1 MKWLAERLL
10 GQAMW
15 FSVGVMALALI
26 DGQAAGQYVEQK
38 HLASDGAAS
47 VTFGASKSNVNVG
60 LPCDFNGDG
69 FITISDFF
77 AWLNNPTDVN
87 GDGNINSADTLCIF
101 DNLPEGFEDCTGNG
115 LPDLAEIRL
124 GEVPDC
130 NGDDQPDECDL
141 STLESSDCDNNG
153 IPDECEVNDYQI
165 DNGRSSVSWGTNAD
179 QDWIWLNR
187 MIVGPGQETIRSI
200 SVVWSRF
207 VPDGRQFSLLLYD
220 DPNNDGDPTDA
231 VLLLNH
237 FAINTLQDELNIF
250 ERFAVPPTVVGNAGD
265 SFFVGMQHRIIPPS
279 NPAVIDRSG
288 LFESWLGRSAGGTGD
303 LNDLT
308 NWDFPVSQPA
318 VVITGAWMI
327 RADATHGPGV
337 PSACLDRGDTN
348 GDGLVN
354 VTDLLTLLA
363 SWGSCG
369 GCPADFN
376 SDSMVNV
383 TDLLN
388 LLGNW
393 G

>member
-1 MKWLAERLL
+1 M
-10 GQAMW
+10 
-15 FSVGVMALALI
+15 
-26 DGQAAGQYVEQK
+26 
-38 HLASDGAAS
+38 
-47 VTFGASKSNVNVG
+47 
-60 LPCDFNGDG
+60 
-69 FITISDFF
+69 
-77 AWLNNPTDVN
+77 
-87 GDGNINSADTLCIF
+87 
-101 DNLPEGFEDCTGNG
+101 
-115 LPDLAEIRL
+115 
-124 GEVPDC
+124 PDC

-141 STLESSDCDNNG
+141 STFESSDCDNNG
-153 IPDECEVNDYQI
+153 ILDECEVNDYQI
-165 DNGRSSVSWGTNAD
+165 DNGRSGGSWGTNAD

-200 SVVWSRF
+200 SVIWSEF
-207 VPDGRQFSLLLYD
+207 APDARQFSLLLYD
-220 DPNNDGDPTDA
+220 DPNNDGDPLDA

-237 FAINTLQDELNIF
+237 IVINTHQSEQNIF
-250 ERFAVPPTVVGNAGD
+250 ERFAVPPTIVGNAGD
-265 SFFVGMQHRIIPPS
+265 SFFVGMHHRIILPG

-288 LFESWLGRSAGGTGD
+288 LFESWIGRSAGGSGD

-308 NWDFPVSQPA
+308 NWDNPVSQPGFL
-318 VVITGAWMI
+318 IIGAWMI

-337 PSACLDRGDTN
+337 PAACLDRGDSN

-383 TDLLN
+383 FDLLN

>member
-1 MKWLAERLL
+1 MKWIAYKNPCQ
-10 GQAMW
+10 GMW
-15 FSVGVMALALI
+15 SLTIVLTLALI

-47 VTFGASKSNVNVG
+47 VTFGASNSNVNVG
-60 LPCDFNGDG
+60 LPCDFDGDG

-77 AWLNNPTDVN
+77 FWLSNPTDVN

-115 LPDLAEIRL
+115 LPDMAETSL

-153 IPDECEVNDYQI
+153 ILDECEVNDYQI
-165 DNGRSSVSWGTNAD
+165 DNGRSGGAWGTNAD
-179 QDWIWLNR
+179 RDWIWLNR
-187 MIVGPGQETIRSI
+187 LIVVPGQETIRSI
-200 SVVWSRF
+200 SVNWSEFDR
-207 VPDGRQFSLLLYD
+207 DGRQFSLLLYD
-220 DPNNDGDPTDA
+220 DPNNDGDPLDA

-237 FAINTLQDELNIF
+237 IVINTHQSEQNTF
-250 ERFAVPPTVVGNAGD
+250 ERFDVPPTAVGNAGD
-265 SFFVGMQHRIIPPS
+265 SFFVGMHHRIILPS
-279 NPAVIDRSG
+279 NPAVMDRSG
-288 LFESWLGRSAGGTGD
+288 LFVSWLGTSAGGAGD

-308 NWDFPVSQPA
+308 NWDNPVSQPGFL
-318 VVITGAWMI
+318 IFGAWMI

-337 PSACLDRGDTN
+337 PSACLDRGDSN

-376 SDSMVNV
+376 SDGMVNV

-388 LLGNW
+388 ILSNW